1 MLGGGSEVR
10 LRYAGPAGE
19 TGSISFDVETTV
31 FGMQRIL
38 PGARHM
44 VPIKKL
50 PAYAVIQGAVVTV
63 LEFDPVTRFA
73 RIRMDRDLAPGHFLL
88 PDIKQ

>member
-1 MLGGGSEVR
+1 
-10 LRYAGPAGE
+10 
-19 TGSISFDVETTV
+19 
-31 FGMQRIL
+31 
-38 PGARHM
+38 M